1 MKGLKIGYW
10 ITTGLLSTMMLLSA
24 YAYFTNEDVKMAFT
38 HVGFPDF
45 FRIEL
50 GAAKLIGAIVLLL
63 PLAQRIKEWT
73 YAGFAIT
80 FVSAFIAHVSVGDPT
95 QAVVS
100 PLIALALLITSYF
113 LKYELN
119 KSKIHAIA

>member
-10 ITTGLLSTMMLLSA
+10 IATGLLSTMMLFSA

-38 HVGFPDF
+38 HVGFPDY

-63 PLAQRIKEWT
+63 PLAPRIKEWA
-73 YAGFAIT
+73 YAGFTIT
-80 FVSAFIAHVSVGDPT
+80 FVSAFIAHVSVGDPV
-95 QAVVS
+95 QAAVS
-100 PLIALALLITSYF
+100 PLIALALLITSYI
-113 LKYELN
+113 LKYKLS
-119 KSKIHAIA
+119 KAKIHAIA

>member
-10 ITTGLLSTMMLLSA
+10 IATGLLSTMMLFSA
-24 YAYFTNEDVKMAFT
+24 YAYFTNEDIKMAFS
-38 HVGFPDF
+38 HVGFPDY

-50 GAAKLIGAIVLLL
+50 GVAKLIGALVLLL
-63 PLAQRIKEWT
+63 PLAARIKEWA

-95 QAVVS
+95 QAAVS
-100 PLIALALLITSYF
+100 PLIALALLITSYI
-113 LKYELN
+113 LKYKLN
-119 KSKIHAIA
+119 KAKIHAIA

>member
-10 ITTGLLSTMMLLSA
+10 IATGLLSTMMLFSA
-24 YAYFTNEDVKMAFT
+24 YAYFTNEDIKMAFS
-38 HVGFPDF
+38 HVGFPDY

-50 GAAKLIGAIVLLL
+50 GVAKLIGALVLLL
-63 PLAQRIKEWT
+63 PLAPRIKEWA

-95 QAVVS
+95 QAAVS
-100 PLIALALLITSYF
+100 PLIALALLITSYI
-113 LKYELN
+113 LKYKLN
-119 KSKIHAIA
+119 KAKIHAIA